1 MPTDAAL
8 LRAPVAVDENQAGR
22 ACGPELR
29 GKHNF
34 NLVRPGLSWRS
45 RRVSDCLFNRMK
57 KTVRETPIAGE
68 AMRVRDRA

>member
-8 LRAPVAVDENQAGR
+8 LRARVAVDENQAGR

-34 NLVRPGLSWRS
+34 NLVRPGRGDVGAAKFSPA
-45 RRVSDCLFNRMK
+45 MK
-57 KTVRETPIAGE
+57 AN
-68 AMRVRDRA
+68 ARASTLKALMAFQTSE